1 MKLLLIPIIFVSVS
15 ISAQKAEKKIPSLR
29 IDTLKMKSAGL
40 NQQKKNQQKNIYK
53 ILVAKPKDTAIYSCL
68 KFKIKDN
75 TDYKVLNSTPPE
87 KIKALPK

>member
-15 ISAQKAEKKIPSLR
+15 ISAQKTEKKLPSLR
-29 IDTLKMKSAGL
+29 IDTLKTKSIEL
-40 NQQKKNQQKNIYK
+40 NQQNKKQPKNIYK

-68 KFKIKDN
+68 KVKIKDN
-75 TDYKVLNSTPPE
+75 TDYKVLNATPSE